1 MRSKRSETGTDFFP
15 RLLKCDNE
23 PQQGFKTGGA
33 GGGGWASASKC
44 NVRPWKWVSLDL
56 DTHPFLADRRGG
68 WRGGQAE
75 TKDQNCQ
82 EGNLWECKSCSVLH
96 GAARPE
102 ELLSLWLPSCC
113 GPPLFSKRRDFYSS
127 DFVSLAFCHH
137 RMLTTASLCTL
148 PRSKS
153 SWTAL
158 AGRCGNIL
166 CARLVWTGNGLFLDV
181 EIKIIDSKGEGF
193 VGVVVGGGKCD
204 AL

>member
-33 GGGGWASASKC
+33 RWGGHGSSFKHALQQEKRDSLCASATKC
-44 NVRPWKWVSLDL
+44 NVRPWKGVSLDL

-68 WRGGQAE
+68 WRGGWQGGQAE

-82 EGNLWECKSCSVLH
+82 EGNLWECESCSVLH

-102 ELLSLWLPSCC
+102 ELLSLWLPCCC
-113 GPPLFSKRRDFYSS
+113 GSPLFSKRRDFHSS

-137 RMLTTASLCTL
+137 RMLTTASMCTL

-153 SWTAL
+153 SWAAL

-166 CARLVWTGNGLFLDV
+166 CARLVCFRTW
-181 EIKIIDSKGEGF
+181 K
-193 VGVVVGGGKCD
+193 
-204 AL
+204 